1 MKSQLFSSLSGIT
14 LKRLEGNATHSPLR
28 YIVMA
33 KKFIISFFLSI
44 SILIVS
50 EYFFLQEMYG
60 QQRAIIILLTAT
72 GIITSILSFWFF
84 FKKYSRTT
92 K

>member
-1 MKSQLFSSLSGIT
+1 MKNQPIST
-14 LKRLEGNATHSPLR
+14 LAQNKPENLQDYTGRTLR

-33 KKFIISFFLSI
+33 KKFIISFFLCI
-44 SILIVS
+44 SILILS

-60 QQRAIIILLTAT
+60 EQRAVIILLTAI
-72 GIITSILSFWFF
+72 GVIASVLSFWFF
-84 FKKYSRTT
+84 FKKYSRTI